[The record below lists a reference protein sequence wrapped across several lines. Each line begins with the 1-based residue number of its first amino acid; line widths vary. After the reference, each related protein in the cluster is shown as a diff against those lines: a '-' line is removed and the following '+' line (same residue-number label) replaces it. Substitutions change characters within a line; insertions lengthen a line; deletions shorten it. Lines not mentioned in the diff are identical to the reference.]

1 MPSYFDMISRAD
13 LDRILG
19 SITEMLRGGGIFL
32 GGAIILEIL
41 ALLVF
46 FGALIGGRKLL
57 FMLAGALAVAGAG
70 LGALGSWWGYKSASN
85 VVSMAKATPKPEELD
100 GAADQMAFALGAPA
114 TVATVLILATAFGA
128 ILRKENP
135 ESSV

>member
-19 SITEMLRGGGIFL
+19 SIAEMLRGGGIFL

-57 FMLAGALAVAGAG
+57 FMLAGALAVAGAA
-70 LGALGSWWGYKSASN
+70 LGAFGSWWGYKSASN
-85 VVSMAKATPKPEELD
+85 VVAAAKVTPKPEELE

-114 TVATVLILATAFGA
+114 TVATVLVLATAFGA
-128 ILRKENP
+128 IIRKESP